1 MAVLFSMAKSKQK
14 ILILGVSGFLGKNL
28 YKELYPYFDVY
39 GTYNTPSPKYDK
51 NKQFFLWDAEQE
63 LPGLIL
69 EQLKPDVIISAF
81 RADLNALVY
90 AHYDIINYLIANDK
104 KLIFISSSNVF
115 DAFTNYPS
123 YEYDKT
129 LSQSKYGLFQI
140 KIENALLRLP
150 NHLYNIVR
158 VPMIFGYDSPKI
170 NEIKLLH
177 ELNQPIEVFPN
188 VVINATVYSKF
199 TQQIHFIINR
209 KKEGVFH
216 LGSTDLI
223 HHYELIEEICDVL
236 QLENPTFKQVYDS
249 NEERFIAVI
258 TINNMLPK
266 NLQISMDEVIE
277 KSIKVQ

>member
-1 MAVLFSMAKSKQK
+1 MAVLHCMAKSKQK

-39 GTYNTPSPKYDK
+39 GTYHTTTPKLSK

-63 LPGLIL
+63 LPGIL
-69 EQLKPDVIISAF
+69 LESLKPDVIISAF
-81 RADLNALVY
+81 RAELNALVY
-90 AHYDIINYLIANDK
+90 AHFDIMNYLIKYDK
-104 KLIFISSSNVF
+104 KLIYISSSNVF
-115 DAFTNYPS
+115 DAFTNFPS

-158 VPMIFGYDSPKI
+158 VPMIFGHDSPKI
-170 NEIKLLH
+170 NEIKLLYD
-177 ELNQPIEVFPN
+177 LKQPIEVFPN
-188 VVINATVYSKF
+188 VVINATVHHKF
-199 TQQIHFIINR
+199 TQQIHYIINR

-236 QLENPTFKQVYDS
+236 QLENPIFKQVYDS
-249 NEERFIAVI
+249 NEDRFIAVI
-258 TINNMLPK
+258 PRDNMLPK
-266 NLQISMDEVIE
+266 NLQISIDEVIE
-277 KSIKVQ
+277 KSIKIQ